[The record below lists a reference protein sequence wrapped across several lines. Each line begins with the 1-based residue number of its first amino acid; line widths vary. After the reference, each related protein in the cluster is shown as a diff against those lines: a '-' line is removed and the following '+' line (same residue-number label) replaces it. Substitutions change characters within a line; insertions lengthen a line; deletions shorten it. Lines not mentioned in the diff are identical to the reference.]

1 MGNILVGVKKG
12 TPVDIDKTAG
22 LWDVIQNAF
31 NVRSYTYDITSFAS
45 QISNIVETILTN
57 GSNVVELWIVF
68 HV

>member
-12 TPVDIDKTAG
+12 TTVDIDNTAG